1 MTVIFL
7 AYRSW
12 GLRAAHMLMQRFSTT
27 IDATIIESPDAL
39 SLACQS
45 LAPNQA
51 IVVALGWS
59 WLIEKA
65 ITENQL
71 CLGVHPSD
79 LPNYRGGSP
88 IQNQILDGIE
98 DTKLSLFHITEKLDA
113 GDIWGKTHLSLKGD
127 SMEDIFAN
135 LESSSIQLLSKFFL
149 EYPNIR
155 PTPQDLTL
163 GCYRKR
169 RKPEESRLQPADF
182 SADDLKSLYNK
193 IRCLTAPYP
202 SAYLEDAK
210 GNRLYFEAIRFTP
223 STSTDVPSG
232 FVR

>member
-1 MTVIFL
+1 MKVIFL

-12 GLRAAHMLMQRFSTT
+12 GLRAAHTLMQRFSTT
-27 IDATIIESPDAL
+27 IDASIIESPNAL
-39 SLACQS
+39 SLTCQS
-45 LAPNQA
+45 LAPSQV

-59 WLIEKA
+59 WLIEKV

-113 GDIWGKTHLSLKGD
+113 GDIWGKAHLSLKGD

-135 LESSSIQLLSKFFL
+135 LECSSIQLLSEFFSK
-149 EYPNIR
+149 YPNIQ
-155 PTPQDLTL
+155 PTAQDLTF
-163 GCYRKR
+163 GSFRKR

-182 SADDLKSLYNK
+182 SAGDLKLLYNK

-202 SAYLEDAK
+202 SAYLEDVK

-223 STSTDVPSG
+223 NTSTDAPSG
-232 FVR
+232 LVR